1 MPIDDLF
8 TQIDSRFNSEL
19 TGLRATI
26 KTNITTASVT
36 NKIRSVYDDSSGSN
50 LLKLEYTHSLTTN
63 LCNHDIAGLVN
74 LFEKYLVTDIG
85 ANSTIPKLDYSDNN
99 DIDTSYSNLS
109 SMNKTINDNKN
120 TEKLIRN
127 DITKTTNNIN
137 LQYYESVIV
146 FIILIIFIAITIVFN
161 LNNKKQYVKYL
172 IPILILLFV
181 IIHLFNNLYIQIEP
195 FNSGPNL
202 FGFDEF
208 TTDLDSFIAELRLT
222 ATVLATKYDSKKS
235 TIPPDVNN
243 YYDVFKYL
251 TGKDIYVSNVDDDLN
266 KLITSYA
273 ILDFMHK
280 FKNIY
285 KDQGL
290 ANKERNKQ
298 YINEIN
304 RNLKTEVDKYQH
316 INALVKRSVKNTKN
330 HYNNLYL
337 TTLYYRDIVYLLI
350 YLTIIS
356 ILLNVIFIEF
366 GFNYSDKRV
375 LGLYIFLFILGIV
388 IYSYRYLI
396 RVKTN
401 PRNRYF

>member
-1 MPIDDLF
+1 MAIDDLF
-8 TQIDSRFNSEL
+8 TQIDDSFSSDLKN
-19 TGLRATI
+19 
-26 KTNITTASVT
+26 NITYKRIQTKEVE
-36 NKIRSVYDDSSGSN
+36 NKIKSVYENGSN
-50 LLKLEYTHSLTTN
+50 LKLEYNGSN
-63 LCNHDIAGLVN
+63 YEHDITGLVN
-74 LFEKYLVTDIG
+74 LFEKYLVDDQPPIT
-85 ANSTIPKLDYSDNN
+85 TIPKLDYSDNN

-127 DITKTTNNIN
+127 DITKTTNNID

-146 FIILIIFIAITIVFN
+146 FIILIIFIVITIVFN

-208 TTDLDSFIAELRLT
+208 KGEL
-222 ATVLATKYDSKKS
+222 VSKYDSKKT

-251 TGKDIYVSNVDDDLN
+251 TDNDIYDVPSADSTLN
-266 KLITSYA
+266 SLITTYA
-273 ILDFMHK
+273 ILDFMYR

-298 YINEIN
+298 YIDEIN
-304 RNLKTEVDKYQH
+304 KNLKTEVDKYQH

>member
-1 MPIDDLF
+1 MAIDDLF

-19 TGLRATI
+19 SGLRVTI
-26 KTNITTASVT
+26 KTNITTASGE

-50 LLKLEYTHSLTTN
+50 LLKLEYTHSSTTT
-63 LCNHDIAGLVN
+63 LCNHDITGLVN
-74 LFEKYLVTDIG
+74 LFEKYLVDDQ
-85 ANSTIPKLDYSDNN
+85 NSTIPKLDYSDNN

-109 SMNKTINDNKN
+109 SINRTINDNKN

-127 DITKTTNNIN
+127 DITKTTNNID

-146 FIILIIFIAITIVFN
+146 FIILIIFIVITIVFN

-208 TTDLDSFIAELRLT
+208 KGEL
-222 ATVLATKYDSKKS
+222 VSKYDSKKT

-251 TGKDIYVSNVDDDLN
+251 TDNDIYDVPSADSTLN
-266 KLITSYA
+266 SLITTYA
-273 ILDFMHK
+273 ILDFMYR

-298 YINEIN
+298 YIDEIN

>member
-1 MPIDDLF
+1 MAIDDLF
-8 TQIDSRFNSEL
+8 TQIHDSFSQNL
-19 TGLRATI
+19 QNNI
-26 KTNITTASVT
+26 KTLITTHKDAT

-50 LLKLEYTHSLTTN
+50 LLKLEYTHSSTTT
-63 LCNHDIAGLVN
+63 LCNHDIAGLVD
-74 LFEKYLVTDIG
+74 LFQQYLVSDIA
-85 ANSTIPKLDYSDNN
+85 ANTTIPKLDYSINT

-127 DITKTTNNIN
+127 DITKTTNNID

-172 IPILILLFV
+172 IPILLLLFV
-181 IIHLFNNLYIQIEP
+181 IIYIFNNLYIQIEP

-202 FGFDEF
+202 FGFEEF
-208 TTDLDSFIAELRLT
+208 KGQLNS
-222 ATVLATKYDSKKS
+222 KYDSKKT
-235 TIPPDVNN
+235 TIPTDVNN

-251 TGKDIYVSNVDDDLN
+251 TGKDIYDVSSADSTLN
-266 KLITSYA
+266 SLITTYA
-273 ILDFMHK
+273 VLDFMYK

-290 ANKERNKQ
+290 AKKERNKQ

-304 RNLKTEVDKYQH
+304 KNLKTEVDKYQH

-356 ILLNVIFIEF
+356 ILLNVVFIEF
-366 GFNYSDKRV
+366 GFTYSDKRV
-375 LGLYIFLFILGIV
+375 LGLYIFLFILGVV

>member
-1 MPIDDLF
+1 MPSDDLLLQIDD
-8 TQIDSRFNSEL
+8 RFERTDLNEL
-19 TGLRATI
+19 
-26 KTNITTASVT
+26 KTNITTKNIKTEEVE
-36 NKIRSVYDDSSGSN
+36 NKIKSVYDDDGI
-50 LLKLEYTHSLTTN
+50 LKLQYIDDPNTDYTHNIEGLVDLFNEYLNEYT
-63 LCNHDIAGLVN
+63 
-74 LFEKYLVTDIG
+74 
-85 ANSTIPKLDYSDNN
+85 TIPKLDYSDND
-99 DIDTSYSNLS
+99 DINTSYNNLS

-120 TEKLIRN
+120 REKLIRN
-127 DITKTTNNIN
+127 DITKTTNNID

-146 FIILIIFIAITIVFN
+146 FIILIIFIVITIVFN

-202 FGFDEF
+202 FGFEEF
-208 TTDLDSFIAELRLT
+208 KNDLSRSETLG
-222 ATVLATKYDSKKS
+222 TKYDTKKS
-235 TIPPDVNN
+235 TIPTNVNN

-251 TGKDIYVSNVDDDLN
+251 TGEDIYEDTVNTNLN

-273 ILDFMHK
+273 ILDFMYR
-280 FKNIY
+280 FKY
-285 KDQGL
+285 KK
-290 ANKERNKQ
+290 NTQ

-304 RNLKTEVDKYQH
+304 KNLKTEVDKYQH

-356 ILLNVIFIEF
+356 ILLNVVFIEF

>member
-1 MPIDDLF
+1 MTIDILF
-8 TQIDSRFNSEL
+8 TEIDSRFNSKL
-19 TGLRATI
+19 IGLRDTI
-26 KTNITTASVT
+26 KTNITTASGE

-50 LLKLEYTHSLTTN
+50 LLKLEYTHSSTTT
-63 LCNHDIAGLVN
+63 LCNHDITGLVN
-74 LFEKYLVTDIG
+74 LFNKYLVDDQ
-85 ANSTIPKLDYSDNN
+85 NSTIPKLDYSDNN

-127 DITKTTNNIN
+127 DITKTTNNID

-146 FIILIIFIAITIVFN
+146 FIILIIFIVITIVFN

-208 TTDLDSFIAELRLT
+208 NSEPYITNNED
-222 ATVLATKYDSKKS
+222 YNNKKT
-235 TIPPDVNN
+235 TIPTDVNN

-304 RNLKTEVDKYQH
+304 KNLKTEVDKYQH

-388 IYSYRYLI
+388 IYFYRYLI

>member
-1 MPIDDLF
+1 MPNDALF
-8 TQIDSRFNSEL
+8 TQIDSRLVNTPLLSNLKYNIESN
-19 TGLRATI
+19 I
-26 KTNITTASVT
+26 ITTSNVE
-36 NKIRSVYDDSSGSN
+36 NKIRSVYDDSSGNN
-50 LLKLEYTHSLTTN
+50 LLKLEYN
-63 LCNHDIAGLVN
+63 NNRYDHDITGLVD
-74 LFEKYLVTDIG
+74 LFKTYLVSDT
-85 ANSTIPKLDYSDNN
+85 TIPKLDYSFNT
-99 DIDTSYSNLS
+99 DIDKSYGNLS
-109 SMNKTINDNKN
+109 SMNKTINDNKDR
-120 TEKLIRN
+120 EKLIRN
-127 DITKTTNNIN
+127 DITKTTNNID

-146 FIILIIFIAITIVFN
+146 FIILIIFIVITIVFN

-202 FGFDEF
+202 FGFEVF
-208 TTDLDSFIAELRLT
+208 KSESHITSS
-222 ATVLATKYDSKKS
+222 YGSKKS
-235 TIPPDVNN
+235 TIPTNVNN
-243 YYDVFKYL
+243 YYDVYKYL
-251 TGKDIYVSNVDDDLN
+251 TDKDIYVADVDPTLN
-266 KLITSYA
+266 SLITSYA

-304 RNLKTEVDKYQH
+304 KNLKTEVDKYQH

-388 IYSYRYLI
+388 IYFYRYLI
-396 RVKTN
+396 RINTN

>member
-1 MPIDDLF
+1 MPIANLF
-8 TQIDSRFNSEL
+8 TQIDDSFSTDSL
-19 TGLRATI
+19 SALKKKIIDKSI
-26 KTNITTASVT
+26 KTEEAE
-36 NKIRSVYDDSSGSN
+36 NKIKSVYENGSN
-50 LLKLEYTHSLTTN
+50 LKLEYN
-63 LCNHDIAGLVN
+63 GKNYDHDIEGLVD
-74 LFEKYLVTDIG
+74 LFTQYLVTD
-85 ANSTIPKLDYSDNN
+85 STTTIPKLDYSDND
-99 DIDTSYSNLS
+99 DINTSYSNLS

-146 FIILIIFIAITIVFN
+146 FIILIIFIVITIVFN
-161 LNNKKQYVKYL
+161 LNNKKQNVKYL

-181 IIHLFNNLYIQIEP
+181 IIYIFNNLYIQIEA

-202 FGFDEF
+202 FEF
-208 TTDLDSFIAELRLT
+208 EEFKSELDSN
-222 ATVLATKYDSKKS
+222 YDSKKTS
-235 TIPPDVNN
+235 IPTNVNN

-251 TGKDIYVSNVDDDLN
+251 TGKDIYVADVDLTLN

-273 ILDFMHK
+273 ILDFMYK

-290 ANKERNKQ
+290 AKRAKNTQ

-304 RNLKTEVDKYQH
+304 KNLKTEVDKYQH
-316 INALVKRSVKNTKN
+316 INALVKRSVKNTEN

-356 ILLNVIFIEF
+356 ILLNVVFIEF

>member
-1 MPIDDLF
+1 MPSESLF
-8 TQIDSRFNSEL
+8 TQIDDSFSTEL
-19 TGLRATI
+19 KHNI
-26 KTNITTASVT
+26 KTNITTHKDAT

-50 LLKLEYTHSLTTN
+50 LLKLEYTHSLTTT
-63 LCNHDIAGLVN
+63 LCNHDIAGLVD
-74 LFEKYLVTDIG
+74 LFEKYLVTDGI
-85 ANSTIPKLDYSDNN
+85 ANSTIPKLDYSINT

-120 TEKLIRN
+120 TEKLIKN
-127 DITKTTNNIN
+127 DITKTINNID

-202 FGFDEF
+202 FGFEEF
-208 TTDLDSFIAELRLT
+208 KGELDS
-222 ATVLATKYDSKKS
+222 KYDSKKT
-235 TIPPDVNN
+235 TIPTDANN

-251 TGKDIYVSNVDDDLN
+251 TGKDIYDVPSADSALN
-266 KLITSYA
+266 SLITSYA
-273 ILDFMHK
+273 ILDFMYK

-290 ANKERNKQ
+290 AKKERNKQ

-304 RNLKTEVDKYQH
+304 KNLKTEVDKYQH

-356 ILLNVIFIEF
+356 ILLNVVFIEF
-366 GFNYSDKRV
+366 GFTYSDKRV
-375 LGLYIFLFILGIV
+375 LGLYIFLFILGVV

>member
-1 MPIDDLF
+1 MAIDDLF
-8 TQIDSRFNSEL
+8 TQIDDSFSSDLKN
-19 TGLRATI
+19 
-26 KTNITTASVT
+26 NITYKRIQTKEVE
-36 NKIRSVYDDSSGSN
+36 NKIKSVYENGSN
-50 LLKLEYTHSLTTN
+50 LKLEYNGSN
-63 LCNHDIAGLVN
+63 YEHDITGLVN
-74 LFEKYLVTDIG
+74 LFEKYLVDDQPPIT
-85 ANSTIPKLDYSDNN
+85 TIPKLDYSDNN

-127 DITKTTNNIN
+127 DITKTTNNID

-146 FIILIIFIAITIVFN
+146 FIILIIFIVITIVFN

-208 TTDLDSFIAELRLT
+208 KGEL
-222 ATVLATKYDSKKS
+222 VSKYDSKKT

-251 TGKDIYVSNVDDDLN
+251 TDNDIYDVPSADSTLN
-266 KLITSYA
+266 SLITTYA
-273 ILDFMHK
+273 ILDFMYR

-290 ANKERNKQ
+290 AKRAKNTQ

-304 RNLKTEVDKYQH
+304 KNLKTEVDKYQH

>member
-1 MPIDDLF
+1 MPSDDLF
-8 TQIDSRFNSEL
+8 TEIDDSFSADLKNN
-19 TGLRATI
+19 I
-26 KTNITTASVT
+26 KTRTTNKTAT
-36 NKIRSVYDDSSGSN
+36 NKIRSVYDDSSGNN
-50 LLKLEYTHSLTTN
+50 LLKLEYNNDATYRYEHS
-63 LCNHDIAGLVN
+63 IEGLVE

-85 ANSTIPKLDYSDNN
+85 ANSTIPKLDYSINT

-109 SMNKTINDNKN
+109 SMNKTINDNKDR
-120 TEKLIRN
+120 EKLIRN
-127 DITKTTNNIN
+127 DITKTTNNID

-146 FIILIIFIAITIVFN
+146 FIILIIFIVITIVFN

-202 FGFDEF
+202 FGFNEF
-208 TTDLDSFIAELRLT
+208 KGESHITS
-222 ATVLATKYDSKKS
+222 KYNTEKN
-235 TIPPDVNN
+235 TIPTDVNN

-251 TGKDIYVSNVDDDLN
+251 TGKDIYVDGVDSTLN
-266 KLITSYA
+266 SLITTYA
-273 ILDFMHK
+273 ILDFMYK

-290 ANKERNKQ
+290 AKKERNTQ

-304 RNLKTEVDKYQH
+304 KNLKTEVDKYQH

-356 ILLNVIFIEF
+356 ILLNVVFIEF

-396 RVKTN
+396 RINTN

>member
-1 MPIDDLF
+1 MAIDDLF
-8 TQIDSRFNSEL
+8 TQIDDSFSSDLKN
-19 TGLRATI
+19 
-26 KTNITTASVT
+26 NITYKRIQTKEVE
-36 NKIRSVYDDSSGSN
+36 NKIKSVYENGSN
-50 LLKLEYTHSLTTN
+50 LKLEYNGSN
-63 LCNHDIAGLVN
+63 YEHDITGLVN
-74 LFEKYLVTDIG
+74 LFEKYLVDDQ
-85 ANSTIPKLDYSDNN
+85 NSTIPKLDYSDNN

-127 DITKTTNNIN
+127 DITKTTNNID

-146 FIILIIFIAITIVFN
+146 FIILIIFIVITIVFN

-208 TTDLDSFIAELRLT
+208 KGEL
-222 ATVLATKYDSKKS
+222 VSKYDSKKT

-251 TGKDIYVSNVDDDLN
+251 TDNDIYDVPSADSTLN
-266 KLITSYA
+266 SLITTYA
-273 ILDFMHK
+273 ILDFMYR

-298 YINEIN
+298 YIDEIN
-304 RNLKTEVDKYQH
+304 KNLKTEVDKYQH

>member
-8 TQIDSRFNSEL
+8 TQIDDSFSSDLKN
-19 TGLRATI
+19 
-26 KTNITTASVT
+26 NITYKRIQTKEVE
-36 NKIRSVYDDSSGSN
+36 NKIKSVYENGSN
-50 LLKLEYTHSLTTN
+50 LKLEYNGSN
-63 LCNHDIAGLVN
+63 YEHDITGLVN
-74 LFEKYLVTDIG
+74 LFEKYLVDDQPPIT
-85 ANSTIPKLDYSDNN
+85 TIPKLDYSDNN

-127 DITKTTNNIN
+127 DITKTTNNID

-146 FIILIIFIAITIVFN
+146 FIILIIFIVITIVFN

-202 FGFDEF
+202 FGFSEF
-208 TTDLDSFIAELRLT
+208 RSEPYITDNDD
-222 ATVLATKYDSKKS
+222 YNNKKS
-235 TIPPDVNN
+235 TIPTDVNN
-243 YYDVFKYL
+243 YYDVYKYL
-251 TGKDIYVSNVDDDLN
+251 TDNDIYDVPSADSTLN
-266 KLITSYA
+266 SLITTYA
-273 ILDFMHK
+273 ILDFMYR

-298 YINEIN
+298 YIDEIN
-304 RNLKTEVDKYQH
+304 KNLKTEVDKYQH

>member
-1 MPIDDLF
+1 MAIDDLF
-8 TQIDSRFNSEL
+8 TQIDGRFNSSL
-19 TGLRATI
+19 SGLINNI
-26 KTNITTASVT
+26 KNNITTHKDAT
-36 NKIRSVYDDSSGSN
+36 NKIKSVYENGSN
-50 LLKLEYTHSLTTN
+50 LKLEYN
-63 LCNHDIAGLVN
+63 NDPNFRYDHDIGGLVD
-74 LFEKYLVTDIG
+74 LFKMYLVDDQPTTT
-85 ANSTIPKLDYSDNN
+85 TIPKLDYSDNN

-109 SMNKTINDNKN
+109 SINKTINDNKN

-127 DITKTTNNIN
+127 DITKTTNNID
-137 LQYYESVIV
+137 LQYYESVLV
-146 FIILIIFIAITIVFN
+146 FIILIIFIVITIVFN

-202 FGFDEF
+202 FGFEEF
-208 TTDLDSFIAELRLT
+208 KTDLGSFIDTLT
-222 ATVLATKYDSKKS
+222 AKELATKYATKKT
-235 TIPPDVNN
+235 TIPTDVNN

-251 TGKDIYVSNVDDDLN
+251 TGKDIYEDTVETVLN

-273 ILDFMHK
+273 ILDFMYR
-280 FKNIY
+280 FKY
-285 KDQGL
+285 GK
-290 ANKERNKQ
+290 NKQ

-304 RNLKTEVDKYQH
+304 KNLNTEVDKYQH

>member
-19 TGLRATI
+19 SGLRDTI
-26 KTNITTASVT
+26 KTNITTGSGEK
-36 NKIRSVYDDSSGSN
+36 KIRSVYDDSSGSN
-50 LLKLEYTHSLTTN
+50 LLKLEYTHSLTTT
-63 LCNHDIAGLVN
+63 LCNHDITGLVN
-74 LFEKYLVTDIG
+74 LFEKYLVDDQPPIT
-85 ANSTIPKLDYSDNN
+85 TIPKLDYSINT

-109 SMNKTINDNKN
+109 SINKTINDNKN
-120 TEKLIRN
+120 NEKLIRN
-127 DITKTTNNIN
+127 DITKTTNNID

-202 FGFDEF
+202 FGFSEF
-208 TTDLDSFIAELRLT
+208 RSEPYITDNDD
-222 ATVLATKYDSKKS
+222 YNNKKS
-235 TIPPDVNN
+235 TIPTDVNN
-243 YYDVFKYL
+243 YYDVYKYL
-251 TGKDIYVSNVDDDLN
+251 TDNDIYVDDVDNDLN

-273 ILDFMHK
+273 ILDFMYR
-280 FKNIY
+280 FKN
-285 KDQGL
+285 K
-290 ANKERNKQ
+290 KNKQ

-304 RNLKTEVDKYQH
+304 KNLKTEVDKYQH

>member
-1 MPIDDLF
+1 VF
-8 TQIDSRFNSEL
+8 KGESH
-19 TGLRATI
+19 
-26 KTNITTASVT
+26 IT
-36 NKIRSVYDDSSGSN
+36 
-50 LLKLEYTHSLTTN
+50 
-63 LCNHDIAGLVN
+63 
-74 LFEKYLVTDIG
+74 
-85 ANSTIPKLDYSDNN
+85 
-99 DIDTSYSNLS
+99 TSYSS
-109 SMNKTINDNKN
+109 QIN
-120 TEKLIRN
+120 
-127 DITKTTNNIN
+127 
-137 LQYYESVIV
+137 
-146 FIILIIFIAITIVFN
+146 
-161 LNNKKQYVKYL
+161 
-172 IPILILLFV
+172 
-181 IIHLFNNLYIQIEP
+181 
-195 FNSGPNL
+195 
-202 FGFDEF
+202 
-208 TTDLDSFIAELRLT
+208 
-222 ATVLATKYDSKKS
+222 
-235 TIPPDVNN
+235 TIPTDVNN

-251 TGKDIYVSNVDDDLN
+251 TGKDIYDVPSADPVLN
-266 KLITSYA
+266 SLITTYA
-273 ILDFMHK
+273 VLDFMYK

-290 ANKERNKQ
+290 AKKERNKQ

-304 RNLKTEVDKYQH
+304 KNLKTEVDKYQH

>member
-19 TGLRATI
+19 SGLRVTI
-26 KTNITTASVT
+26 KTNITTASGE

-50 LLKLEYTHSLTTN
+50 LLKLEYTHSSTTT
-63 LCNHDIAGLVN
+63 LCNHDITGLVN
-74 LFEKYLVTDIG
+74 LFEKYLVDDQPPIT
-85 ANSTIPKLDYSDNN
+85 TIPKLDYSDNN

-127 DITKTTNNIN
+127 DITKTTNNID

-202 FGFDEF
+202 FGFSEF
-208 TTDLDSFIAELRLT
+208 RSERYITDNDD
-222 ATVLATKYDSKKS
+222 YNNKKS
-235 TIPPDVNN
+235 TIPTDVNN
-243 YYDVFKYL
+243 YYDVYKYL
-251 TGKDIYVSNVDDDLN
+251 TDNDIYVDGVDNDLN

-273 ILDFMHK
+273 ILDFMYR
-280 FKNIY
+280 FKN
-285 KDQGL
+285 K
-290 ANKERNKQ
+290 KNKQ

-304 RNLKTEVDKYQH
+304 KNLKTEVDKYQH

>member
-1 MPIDDLF
+1 MTINNLF
-8 TQIDSRFNSEL
+8 RQIDSRFNSEL
-19 TGLRATI
+19 IGLRTKI
-26 KTNITTASVT
+26 KTNITTASGE
-36 NKIRSVYDDSSGSN
+36 NKIKSVYENGSN
-50 LLKLEYTHSLTTN
+50 LKLEYNDDSN
-63 LCNHDIAGLVN
+63 FRYNHDITGLVN
-74 LFEKYLVTDIG
+74 LFKMYLVDHQPPIT
-85 ANSTIPKLDYSDNN
+85 TIPKLDYSINT

-127 DITKTTNNIN
+127 DITKTTNNID

-146 FIILIIFIAITIVFN
+146 FIILIIFIVITIVFN

-202 FGFDEF
+202 FGFDKF
-208 TTDLDSFIAELRLT
+208 KGQLNSKYN
-222 ATVLATKYDSKKS
+222 TKKTK
-235 TIPPDVNN
+235 IPTNVNN

-251 TGKDIYVSNVDDDLN
+251 TGKDIYDVRSADPVLN
-266 KLITSYA
+266 SLITTYA
-273 ILDFMHK
+273 VLDFMYK
-280 FKNIY
+280 FSYYKNT
-285 KDQGL
+285 
-290 ANKERNKQ
+290 Q

-304 RNLKTEVDKYQH
+304 KNLKTEVDKYQH

-356 ILLNVIFIEF
+356 ILLNVVFIEF

>member
-19 TGLRATI
+19 SGLRVTI
-26 KTNITTASVT
+26 KTNITTASGK

-50 LLKLEYTHSLTTN
+50 LLKLEYTHSSTTT
-63 LCNHDIAGLVN
+63 LCNHDITGLVN
-74 LFEKYLVTDIG
+74 LFNKYLVDDQ
-85 ANSTIPKLDYSDNN
+85 NSTIPKLDYSDNN

-127 DITKTTNNIN
+127 DITKTTNNID

-202 FGFDEF
+202 FGFSEF
-208 TTDLDSFIAELRLT
+208 RSEPYITDNDD
-222 ATVLATKYDSKKS
+222 YNNKKS
-235 TIPPDVNN
+235 TIPTDVNN
-243 YYDVFKYL
+243 YYDVYKYL
-251 TGKDIYVSNVDDDLN
+251 TDNDIYVDDVDNDLN

-273 ILDFMHK
+273 ILDFMYR
-280 FKNIY
+280 FKN
-285 KDQGL
+285 K
-290 ANKERNKQ
+290 KNKQ

-304 RNLKTEVDKYQH
+304 KNLKTEVDKYQH

>member
-1 MPIDDLF
+1 MAIDDLF
-8 TQIDSRFNSEL
+8 TQIDGRFNSSL
-19 TGLRATI
+19 SGLINNI
-26 KTNITTASVT
+26 KNNITTHKDAT
-36 NKIRSVYDDSSGSN
+36 NKIKSVYENGSN
-50 LLKLEYTHSLTTN
+50 LKLEYN
-63 LCNHDIAGLVN
+63 NDPNFRYDHDIGGLVD
-74 LFEKYLVTDIG
+74 LFKMYLVDDQPTTT
-85 ANSTIPKLDYSDNN
+85 TIPKLDYSDNN

-109 SMNKTINDNKN
+109 SINKTINDNKN

-127 DITKTTNNIN
+127 DITKTTNNID

-146 FIILIIFIAITIVFN
+146 FIILIIFIVITIVFN

-202 FGFDEF
+202 FGFEEF
-208 TTDLDSFIAELRLT
+208 KTDLGSFIDTLT
-222 ATVLATKYDSKKS
+222 AKELATKYATKKT
-235 TIPPDVNN
+235 TIPTDVNN

-251 TGKDIYVSNVDDDLN
+251 TGKDIYEDTVETVLN

-273 ILDFMHK
+273 ILDFMYR
-280 FKNIY
+280 FKY
-285 KDQGL
+285 GK
-290 ANKERNKQ
+290 NKQ

-304 RNLKTEVDKYQH
+304 KNLNTEVDKYQH

-388 IYSYRYLI
+388 IYFYRYLI

>member
-1 MPIDDLF
+1 MEIDGLF
-8 TQIDSRFNSEL
+8 TQIDSSFSTQLKSN
-19 TGLRATI
+19 I
-26 KTNITTASVT
+26 KTRITTSQTAT
-36 NKIRSVYDDSSGSN
+36 NKIKSVYENGSN
-50 LLKLEYTHSLTTN
+50 LKLEYNDDSN
-63 LCNHDIAGLVN
+63 FRYNHDITGLVN
-74 LFEKYLVTDIG
+74 LFKMYLVDHQPPIT
-85 ANSTIPKLDYSDNN
+85 TIPKLDYSINI

-109 SMNKTINDNKN
+109 SINKTINDNKN

-127 DITKTTNNIN
+127 DITKTTNNID

-146 FIILIIFIAITIVFN
+146 FIILIIFIVITIVFN

-202 FGFDEF
+202 FGFEEF
-208 TTDLDSFIAELRLT
+208 KNDLSTSETLR
-222 ATVLATKYDSKKS
+222 TKYDTKQSK
-235 TIPPDVNN
+235 IPTNVNN
-243 YYDVFKYL
+243 YYDVFKFL
-251 TGKDIYVSNVDDDLN
+251 TGKDIYEDTVHTDLN

-273 ILDFMHK
+273 ILDFMYR
-280 FKNIY
+280 FKYAKNT
-285 KDQGL
+285 
-290 ANKERNKQ
+290 Q

-304 RNLKTEVDKYQH
+304 KNLKTEVDKYQH

>member
-1 MPIDDLF
+1 MTINNLF
-8 TQIDSRFNSEL
+8 RQIDSRFNREL
-19 TGLRATI
+19 IGLRTKI
-26 KTNITTASVT
+26 KTNITTASGK
-36 NKIRSVYDDSSGSN
+36 NKIKSVYENGSN
-50 LLKLEYTHSLTTN
+50 LKLEYNDDSN
-63 LCNHDIAGLVN
+63 FRYNHDITGLVN
-74 LFEKYLVTDIG
+74 LFKMYLVDHQPPIT
-85 ANSTIPKLDYSDNN
+85 TIPKLDYSINT

-127 DITKTTNNIN
+127 DITKTTNNID

-146 FIILIIFIAITIVFN
+146 FIILIIFIVITIVFN

-202 FGFDEF
+202 FGFDKF
-208 TTDLDSFIAELRLT
+208 KGQLNSKYN
-222 ATVLATKYDSKKS
+222 TKKTK
-235 TIPPDVNN
+235 IPTNVNN

-251 TGKDIYVSNVDDDLN
+251 TGKDIYDDPSADPVLN
-266 KLITSYA
+266 SLITTYA
-273 ILDFMHK
+273 VLDFMYK
-280 FKNIY
+280 FSYYKNT
-285 KDQGL
+285 
-290 ANKERNKQ
+290 Q

-304 RNLKTEVDKYQH
+304 KNLKTEVDKYQH

>member
-1 MPIDDLF
+1 MPNDALF
-8 TQIDSRFNSEL
+8 TQIDSRLVNTPLLSNLKYNIESN
-19 TGLRATI
+19 I
-26 KTNITTASVT
+26 ITTSNVE
-36 NKIRSVYDDSSGSN
+36 NKIRSVYDDSSGNN
-50 LLKLEYTHSLTTN
+50 LLKLEYN
-63 LCNHDIAGLVN
+63 NNRYDHDITGLVD
-74 LFEKYLVTDIG
+74 LFKTYLVSDT
-85 ANSTIPKLDYSDNN
+85 TIPKLDYSFNT
-99 DIDTSYSNLS
+99 DIDKSYGNLS
-109 SMNKTINDNKN
+109 SMNKTINDNKDR
-120 TEKLIRN
+120 EKLIRN
-127 DITKTTNNIN
+127 DITKTTNNID

-146 FIILIIFIAITIVFN
+146 FIILIIFIVITIVFN

-202 FGFDEF
+202 FGFEVF
-208 TTDLDSFIAELRLT
+208 KSESHITSS
-222 ATVLATKYDSKKS
+222 YGSKKS
-235 TIPPDVNN
+235 TIPTNVNN

-251 TGKDIYVSNVDDDLN
+251 TDKDIYDNAADLILN
-266 KLITSYA
+266 NLITSYA
-273 ILDFMHK
+273 ILDFMYR
-280 FKNIY
+280 FKYAKNT
-285 KDQGL
+285 
-290 ANKERNKQ
+290 Q

-304 RNLKTEVDKYQH
+304 KNLKTEVDKYQN
-316 INALVKRSVKNTKN
+316 INSLVKKSVKNTEN

-388 IYSYRYLI
+388 IYFYRYLI
-396 RVKTN
+396 RINTN

>member
-1 MPIDDLF
+1 MPIANLF
-8 TQIDSRFNSEL
+8 TQIDDSFSTDSLSALKEKIIDKS
-19 TGLRATI
+19 I
-26 KTNITTASVT
+26 KTEEAE
-36 NKIRSVYDDSSGSN
+36 NKIKSVYENGSN
-50 LLKLEYTHSLTTN
+50 LKLEYDNNANDRYEHS
-63 LCNHDIAGLVN
+63 IKGLVN
-74 LFEKYLVTDIG
+74 LFKKYLVTVP
-85 ANSTIPKLDYSDNN
+85 TIPKLDYSDND
-99 DIDTSYSNLS
+99 DINTSYINLS

-127 DITKTTNNIN
+127 DITKTTNNID

-146 FIILIIFIAITIVFN
+146 FIILIIFIVITIVFN

-181 IIHLFNNLYIQIEP
+181 IIYIFNNLYIQIEP

-202 FGFDEF
+202 FGFAEF

-266 KLITSYA
+266 KLITTYA
-273 ILDFMHK
+273 ILDFMYR

-290 ANKERNKQ
+290 AKRAKNTQ

-304 RNLKTEVDKYQH
+304 KNLKTEVDKYQH

>member
-1 MPIDDLF
+1 MPSESLF
-8 TQIDSRFNSEL
+8 TQIDDSFSTEL
-19 TGLRATI
+19 KHNI
-26 KTNITTASVT
+26 KTNITTHKDAT

-50 LLKLEYTHSLTTN
+50 LLKLEYTHSLTTT
-63 LCNHDIAGLVN
+63 LCNHDIAGLVD
-74 LFEKYLVTDIG
+74 LFEKYLVTDGI
-85 ANSTIPKLDYSDNN
+85 ANSTIPKLDYSINT

-127 DITKTTNNIN
+127 DITKTINNID

-202 FGFDEF
+202 FGFEEF
-208 TTDLDSFIAELRLT
+208 KGELDS
-222 ATVLATKYDSKKS
+222 KYDSKKT
-235 TIPPDVNN
+235 TIPTDANN

-251 TGKDIYVSNVDDDLN
+251 TGKDIYDVPSADSALN
-266 KLITSYA
+266 SLITSYA
-273 ILDFMHK
+273 ILDFMYK

-290 ANKERNKQ
+290 AKKERNKQ

-304 RNLKTEVDKYQH
+304 KNLKTEVDKYQH

-356 ILLNVIFIEF
+356 ILLNVVFIEF
-366 GFNYSDKRV
+366 GFTYSDKRV
-375 LGLYIFLFILGIV
+375 LGLYIFLFILGVV

>member
-8 TQIDSRFNSEL
+8 TQIDDSFSSDLKN
-19 TGLRATI
+19 
-26 KTNITTASVT
+26 NITYKRIQTKEVE
-36 NKIRSVYDDSSGSN
+36 NKIKSVYENGSN
-50 LLKLEYTHSLTTN
+50 LKLEYNGSN
-63 LCNHDIAGLVN
+63 YEHDITGLVN
-74 LFEKYLVTDIG
+74 LFEKYLVDDQPPIT
-85 ANSTIPKLDYSDNN
+85 TIPKLDYSDNN

-127 DITKTTNNIN
+127 DITKTTNNID

-146 FIILIIFIAITIVFN
+146 FIILIIFIVITIVFN

-208 TTDLDSFIAELRLT
+208 KGEL
-222 ATVLATKYDSKKS
+222 VSKYDSKKT

-251 TGKDIYVSNVDDDLN
+251 TDNDIYDVPSADSTLN
-266 KLITSYA
+266 SLITTYA
-273 ILDFMHK
+273 ILDFMYR

-298 YINEIN
+298 YIDEIN
-304 RNLKTEVDKYQH
+304 KNLKTEVDKYQH

>member
-1 MPIDDLF
+1 MTINNLF
-8 TQIDSRFNSEL
+8 RQIDSRFNREL
-19 TGLRATI
+19 IGLRTKI
-26 KTNITTASVT
+26 KTNITTASGE
-36 NKIRSVYDDSSGSN
+36 NKIKSVYENGSN
-50 LLKLEYTHSLTTN
+50 LKLEYNDDSN
-63 LCNHDIAGLVN
+63 FRYNHDITGLVN
-74 LFEKYLVTDIG
+74 LFKMYLVDHQPPIT
-85 ANSTIPKLDYSDNN
+85 TIPKLDYSINT

-127 DITKTTNNIN
+127 DITKTTNNID

-146 FIILIIFIAITIVFN
+146 FIILIIFIVITIVFN

-202 FGFDEF
+202 FGFDKF
-208 TTDLDSFIAELRLT
+208 KGQLNSKYN
-222 ATVLATKYDSKKS
+222 TKKTK
-235 TIPPDVNN
+235 IPTNVNN

-251 TGKDIYVSNVDDDLN
+251 TGKDIYDDPSADPVLN
-266 KLITSYA
+266 SLITTYA
-273 ILDFMHK
+273 VLDFMYK
-280 FKNIY
+280 FSYYKNT
-285 KDQGL
+285 
-290 ANKERNKQ
+290 Q

-304 RNLKTEVDKYQH
+304 KNLKTEVDKYQH

-356 ILLNVIFIEF
+356 ILLNVVFIEF

>member
-1 MPIDDLF
+1 MTIDNLF
-8 TQIDSRFNSEL
+8 TQIDDRFASVPGDLSLSNLKYNIENN
-19 TGLRATI
+19 I
-26 KTNITTASVT
+26 ITTSNVKK
-36 NKIRSVYDDSSGSN
+36 KIRSVYDDSSGSN
-50 LLKLEYTHSLTTN
+50 VLKLEYDNDSN
-63 LCNHDIAGLVN
+63 FRCNHDITGLVD
-74 LFEKYLVTDIG
+74 LFSTYLVTDI
-85 ANSTIPKLDYSDNN
+85 TIPKLDYSINT

-109 SMNKTINDNKN
+109 SINKTINDNKN

-127 DITKTTNNIN
+127 DITKTTNNID

-146 FIILIIFIAITIVFN
+146 FIILIIFIVITIVFN

-202 FGFDEF
+202 FGFEEF
-208 TTDLDSFIAELRLT
+208 KGQLNS
-222 ATVLATKYDSKKS
+222 KYDTKKS
-235 TIPPDVNN
+235 KIPTNVNN

-251 TGKDIYVSNVDDDLN
+251 TGKDIYDVPSADPVLN
-266 KLITSYA
+266 SLITTYA
-273 ILDFMHK
+273 VLDFMYR
-280 FKNIY
+280 FKYAKNT
-285 KDQGL
+285 
-290 ANKERNKQ
+290 Q

-304 RNLKTEVDKYQH
+304 KNLKTEVDKYQH